1 MTDHGSNKRQ
11 RRKVLSARFNDN
23 EAAAVKALADKRG
36 QSVGTL
42 LRSTLL
48 GIPAPARSVRKPGVE
63 MRAVS
68 QMLAAAASL
77 TGAVNRIG
85 TNINQIAKEDNMGR
99 DLRLNSLIEEWR
111 EFKEMFDRD
120 QNEYRTVLMRAAGL
134 EPNRKITD

>member
-11 RRKVLSARFNDN
+11 RRKVIIRSLQRQRSGGR
-23 EAAAVKALADKRG
+23 KALADKRG

-99 DLRLNSLIEEWR
+99 DLRLNSLIQEWR
-111 EFKEMFDRD
+111 EFKEMFDRGKSD
-120 QNEYRTVLMRAAGL
+120 SATILMRAAGL
-134 EPNRKITD
+134 EPNRRIED